1 MTWEDKKLKI
11 DQKPVFR
18 RAEDGAMRHALL
30 PVAAVWG
37 SRAVVFDVLRSP
49 ADTVV

>member
-11 DQKPVFR
+11 DQKTVFR

-30 PVAAVWG
+30 LPVAAVWV
-37 SRAVVFDVLRSP
+37 RERSSS
-49 ADTVV
+49 TC